1 MLPQMDSRNTM
12 RPPERMP
19 PPVKRQTTLSDD
31 DPINTHV
38 LALAIDLGNAVL
50 QKKAAGDLMK

>member
-1 MLPQMDSRNTM
+1 M

-31 DPINTHV
+31 DPINTRI
-38 LALAIDLGNAVL
+38 LALAIELGNAVL